1 MGSTKEGG
9 IKVVATAM
17 TPSILTTTRR
27 SWRIR
32 TNSPITPSKTP
43 PVIRTFCPLT
53 KCNSAGYT

>member
-27 SWRIR
+27 RGGFGQTHR
-32 TNSPITPSKTP
+32 LLPQKHH
-43 PVIRTFCPLT
+43 R
-53 KCNSAGYT
+53 

>member
-32 TNSPITPSKTP
+32 TNSPITPQKHH
-43 PVIRTFCPLT
+43 R
-53 KCNSAGYT
+53 